1 MRLVH
6 DREAEVEVRGKR
18 LRVRIDELRV
28 LAGGHV
34 PRESVTVNVSLQ
46 PRDSV
51 PVELNL
57 IGCTV
62 DEAVTRAERFLDEA
76 ALTDQH
82 TLRIIHGYGTGQLR
96 RAIAE
101 FLKRHAQVASFGPAP
116 DGQGGGGVT
125 LVEMKD

>member
-1 MRLVH
+1 VH

-18 LRVRIDELRV
+18 LRVKIDELRV
-28 LAGGHV
+28 IGGAP
-34 PRESVTVNVSLQ
+34 PRQTVSVNVSLQ
-46 PRDSV
+46 PRDALV
-51 PVELNL
+51 VELNL

-76 ALTDQH
+76 ALTDQQN
-82 TLRIIHGYGTGQLR
+82 LRIIHGFGTGQLR
-96 RAIAE
+96 RAISE
-101 FLKRHAQVASFGPAP
+101 FLKQHVQVASFGPAP